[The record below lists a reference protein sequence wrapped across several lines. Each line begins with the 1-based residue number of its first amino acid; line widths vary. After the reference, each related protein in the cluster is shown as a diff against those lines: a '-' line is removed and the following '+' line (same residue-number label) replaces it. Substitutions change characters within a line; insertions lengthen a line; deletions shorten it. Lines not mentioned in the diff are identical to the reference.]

1 MLRLKC
7 PKYYYYLFF
16 DKWADKLPDG
26 LVTTTTLIASYFPY
40 LNWKYALLMKVGR
53 PHQFKNTAGDN
64 LLDIM
69 RMQYQS
75 DRMDI
80 DANLIVLNI
89 AKSW

>member
-26 LVTTTTLIASYFPY
+26 LVTTNTLIASYFPY
-40 LNWKYALLMKVGR
+40 LNWKYALFKT
-53 PHQFKNTAGDN
+53 PKFKNTAGDN

-75 DRMDI
+75 HRVDI